1 MTINDSVKYI
11 ILNATSKALATY
23 GSAGINVVP
32 VSSVQVVDNA
42 IWLIDYFME
51 KTSQQIQENPNVSL
65 ACRKDMLWYQ
75 IKAQAKYIQTGTNY
89 EKARDRAI
97 SMHPDRIVK
106 WLIVLQPDMIYDI
119 SPTKNTDNIV
129 NTMYNI

>member
-65 ACRKDMLWYQ
+65 ACRKDML
-75 IKAQAKYIQTGTNY
+75 
-89 EKARDRAI
+89 
-97 SMHPDRIVK
+97 
-106 WLIVLQPDMIYDI
+106 
-119 SPTKNTDNIV
+119 
-129 NTMYNI
+129 